1 MTMASPSLS
10 GTTRTA
16 DPALAPLF
24 TPFEIGSLRIP
35 NRLVMAPMTRA
46 ASPGGVPGTDVAEY
60 YARRARGGVGLIVTE
75 GTIVGHAA
83 SVVPDGVPH
92 FAGTEALAGWS
103 RVVAAVHAAGG
114 RIVPQLWHVGAYD
127 GPDAVPDPAV
137 APVGPSGLGLS
148 GAPLGSPM
156 TETDIAAVIEAFA
169 RAAADARRLGFDGIE
184 LHGAH
189 GFLIDQ
195 FLWSRTNLRT
205 DRYGGGAAGRSRFGA
220 EIVAACRA
228 AVGPD
233 FPIILRI
240 SQWKMTDFDARIAD
254 SPAELE
260 ALLVPL
266 AEAGVDAFHASTR
279 RFWQP
284 AFAGSSDTEP
294 ELEPGSG
301 LGLAGWAKKVTG
313 KPSIAV
319 GSVGLEPSDFQSAF
333 AGQGA
338 AVAPLDLAAEL
349 VERGDAD
356 LLAVGRLLVSDPE
369 WTAKVRDGRT
379 AELRPFDPT
388 ALASLT

>member
-1 MTMASPSLS
+1 MTMASPSS
-10 GTTRTA
+10 TSTVQVA

-24 TPFEIGSLRIP
+24 TPFEIGSLRLP

-60 YARRARGGVGLIVTE
+60 YARRARGGIGLIVTE
-75 GTIVGHAA
+75 GTVIGHAA
-83 SVVPDGVPH
+83 SAVPDGIPF
-92 FAGTEALAGWS
+92 FAGAEALAGWS

-127 GPDAVPDPAV
+127 GPDAARNPAV
-137 APVGPSGLGLS
+137 EPVGPSGLGLS
-148 GAPLGSPM
+148 GAPLGTPM
-156 TETDIAAVIEAFA
+156 TEADIASVVEAFA
-169 RAAADARRLGFDGIE
+169 RAVTDAKQLGFDGIE

-195 FLWSRTNLRT
+195 FLWSHTNRRT
-205 DRYGGGAAGRSRFGA
+205 DRYGGSATERSRFGA
-220 EIVAACRA
+220 EVVAACRA

-240 SQWKMTDFDARIAD
+240 SQWKMTDFEARIANAP
-254 SPAELE
+254 SELE
-260 ALLVPL
+260 ALLTPL
-266 AEAGVDAFHASTR
+266 AEAGVDAFQASTR

-284 AFAGSSDTEP
+284 EFAASKP
-294 ELEPGSG
+294 E

-319 GSVGLEPSDFQSAF
+319 GSVGLEPSDFQNAF

-338 AVAPLDLAAEL
+338 GVAPLDRATALIK
-349 VERGDAD
+349 RGDAD
-356 LLAVGRLLVSDPE
+356 LLAIGRLLVSDPE
-369 WTAKVRDGRT
+369 WAAKVRDGRI
-379 AELRPFDPT
+379 AELLPFDPA

>member
-1 MTMASPSLS
+1 MTSVSPSPS
-10 GTTRTA
+10 AQTA

-24 TPFEIGSLRIP
+24 TPFELGSLRTP

-46 ASPGGVPGTDVAEY
+46 ASPGGVPGADVAEY

-75 GTIVGHAA
+75 GTVIGHTA
-83 SVVPDGVPH
+83 SVVPDGIPF
-92 FAGTEALAGWS
+92 FAGAEALAGWS
-103 RVVAAVHAAGG
+103 RVVAAVHAVGG
-114 RIVPQLWHVGAYD
+114 RVVPQLWHVGAYD
-127 GPDAVPDPAV
+127 GPDAAPDPAV
-137 APVGPSGLGLS
+137 TPVGPSGFGLS

-156 TETDIAAVIEAFA
+156 TEADITAVIDAFA
-169 RAAADARRLGFDGIE
+169 RAAADAKRLGFDGVE

-195 FLWSRTNLRT
+195 FLWARTNRRT
-205 DRYGGGAAGRSRFGA
+205 DRYGGDAASRSRFGA
-220 EIVAACRA
+220 EVVSACRA

-240 SQWKMTDFDARIAD
+240 SQWKMTDFDARIAED
-254 SPAELE
+254 PAELE
-260 ALLVPL
+260 ALLMPL
-266 AEAGVDAFHASTR
+266 ADAGVDAFHASTR

-284 AFAGSSDTEP
+284 AFTESAGAG
-294 ELEPGSG
+294 LQ

-349 VERGDAD
+349 VGRGEAD

-369 WTAKVRDGRT
+369 WAAKVRDGRT
-379 AELRPFDPT
+379 AELRPFDPA
-388 ALASLT
+388 ALASLN